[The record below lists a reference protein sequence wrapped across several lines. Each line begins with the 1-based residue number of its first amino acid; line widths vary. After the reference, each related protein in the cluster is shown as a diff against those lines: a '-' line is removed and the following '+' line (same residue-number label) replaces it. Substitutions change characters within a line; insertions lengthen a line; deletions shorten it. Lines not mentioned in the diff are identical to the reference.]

1 MDIAVQRGVAYV
13 DAFSCKQSYLPVLR
27 HAEVIFQAK
36 QTGKQFRG
44 ENTSKVFQGM
54 LHRVSESAVRKLY
67 PCHLVHMLHVM
78 G

>member
-44 ENTSKVFQGM
+44 RRYLQGFS
-54 LHRVSESAVRKLY
+54 RDAPS
-67 PCHLVHMLHVM
+67 C
-78 G
+78 